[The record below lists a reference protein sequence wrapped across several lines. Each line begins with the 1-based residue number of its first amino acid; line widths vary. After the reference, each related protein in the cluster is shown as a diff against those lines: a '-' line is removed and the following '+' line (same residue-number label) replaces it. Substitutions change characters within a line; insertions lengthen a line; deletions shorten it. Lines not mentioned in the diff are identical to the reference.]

1 MIALTI
7 SKKRYMLN
15 SVAGATLRIMSEN
28 PIFVKVHFVG
38 SWVAARKLPRSEEGY
53 EASSHRPKIKSKAP
67 PITGGALLR

>member
-1 MIALTI
+1 
-7 SKKRYMLN
+7 MLK

-38 SWVAARKLPRSEEGY
+38 SWVVSEEGY
-53 EASSHRPKIKSKAP
+53 ETSSHRPKKSKAP